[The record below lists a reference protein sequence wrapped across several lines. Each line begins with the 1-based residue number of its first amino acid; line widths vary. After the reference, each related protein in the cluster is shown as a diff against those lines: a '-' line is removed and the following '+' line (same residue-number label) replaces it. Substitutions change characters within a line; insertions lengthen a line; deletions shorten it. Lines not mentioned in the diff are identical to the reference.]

1 MTAPQITF
9 IGAGNMASAI
19 IKGLLASG
27 FSAAQLSAS
36 CPDTAQL
43 DTLSAEYGIATTT
56 DNTRFTASADIVV
69 LAVKPQIMES
79 VCAGLRDTV
88 QQRRPLIISIAAGLS
103 SSRIETWLGG
113 DLPVVRV
120 MPNTPAQVL
129 KGATGLFANPRVSE
143 PQREQADRI
152 FRAVGITEWFDD
164 EMQLHAVTAL
174 SGSGPAYVFL
184 FIEALEAAGVA
195 CGLPADKARRLA
207 IQTLAGA
214 AELAATSDLPPGELK
229 RRVMSPGGTT
239 EQAIRTFET
248 GGFEKLVRQAVRAAW
263 ARGFELAGDTPPA
276 HGND

>member
-19 IKGLLASG
+19 IKGLLAGG

-79 VCAGLRDTV
+79 VCTGLRDTV

-214 AELAATSDLPPGELK
+214 AELAATSDLPPAELK

-239 EQAIRTFET
+239 EQAIRTFEA
-248 GGFEKLVRQAVRAAW
+248 GGFEKLVRRAVHAAW